1 MSPAGDDRLSAVY
14 AAVPAELTSPWDT
27 DGRYRFDRRL
37 LEALFGAQ
45 VAKGGTDIAATG
57 SWAIAMDVW
66 IATELRRAGLAPD
79 SVWPRATAP
88 RTLPQ
93 GLTRARARMRLS
105 SDASTRETQL
115 KVIEQMERAA
125 GAAKTNVLGGYFAKE
140 IDVVMA
146 EWDRGLELAV
156 STKAMTGSF
165 GKNITN
171 RFEEASGDLLNI
183 RRRYPMAAFG
193 YAYLVTSNVFTEPNG
208 FERIKDMLRKL
219 GTLTA
224 SGQPPYD
231 ASCLVILDLGRGR
244 PTLVEDEVPVDLGPD
259 RFFDRL
265 LSALF
270 ARSPVNEHAAARG
283 LWADA
288 QPKQV

>member
-1 MSPAGDDRLSAVY
+1 MSSASEDRMSAVY
-14 AAVPAELTSPWDT
+14 AAVPARLTSPWDD
-27 DGRYRFDRRL
+27 DGRYRFDRKL
-37 LEALFGAQ
+37 LEKLFAAQ
-45 VAKGGTDIAATG
+45 VAKGGTDVAATG

-66 IATELRRAGLAPD
+66 IATELRRAGIAPD

-93 GLTRARARMRLS
+93 GLTRARSRMKLS
-105 SDASTRETQL
+105 RDPSTRETQL
-115 KVIEQMERAA
+115 KVIDQMERAA
-125 GAAKTNVLGGYFAKE
+125 GAAQTNVLGGYFAKE

-146 EWDRGLELAV
+146 DWDRGLELAV

-193 YAYLVTSNVFTEPNG
+193 YAYLVTSNVFGEPNG
-208 FERIKDMLRKL
+208 FERIKDMRRKL

-224 SGQPPYD
+224 SGQQPYD
-231 ASCLVILDLGRGR
+231 RDLPCDPRC
-244 PTLVEDEVPVDLGPD
+244 
-259 RFFDRL
+259 
-265 LSALF
+265 
-270 ARSPVNEHAAARG
+270 HA
-283 LWADA
+283 
-288 QPKQV
+288 

>member
-1 MSPAGDDRLSAVY
+1 MSAVY
-14 AAVPAELTSPWDT
+14 AAVPRNLTSPWDRN
-27 DGRYRFDRRL
+27 GQYRFDRKL
-37 LEALFGAQ
+37 LKKLFAAQ

-66 IATELRRAGLAPD
+66 IATELRRAGIAEN
-79 SVWPRATAP
+79 SVWPRPTAP

-93 GLTRARARMRLS
+93 GLSRARSRVKLS
-105 SDASTRETQL
+105 GDASTREIQL
-115 KVIEQMERAA
+115 QTIAQMERTA
-125 GAAKTNVLGGYFAKE
+125 GAAQTNVLGGYFAKE

-146 EWDRGLELAV
+146 DWDRGLELAV

-193 YAYLVTSNVFTEPNG
+193 YAYLVTSNVFKEPNG

-224 SGQPPYD
+224 SGQQPYD
-231 ASCLVILDLGRGR
+231 ATCLVILGAGRR
-244 PTLVEDEVPVDLGPD
+244 PTLNEDDVPADLSPD
-259 RFFDRL
+259 QFFGRL
-265 LSALF
+265 LGALF
-270 ARSPVNEHAAARG
+270 GRSPVNEHAVARE
-283 LWADA
+283 LWAAA
-288 QPKQV
+288 QPRQV

>member
-1 MSPAGDDRLSAVY
+1 MAMASEDRMSAVY
-14 AAVPAELTSPWDT
+14 AAVPQSLASPWDAT
-27 DGRYRFDRRL
+27 GRYRFDRDL
-37 LEALFGAQ
+37 LRGLFAAQ
-45 VAKGGTDIAATG
+45 LAKGGTDVAARG

-79 SVWPRATAP
+79 AVWPRADVP

-93 GLTRARARMRLS
+93 GLSRARSRVKLA
-105 SDASTRETQL
+105 SDPAIRDIQL
-115 KVIEQMERAA
+115 RTMEQMERAA
-125 GAAKTNVLGGYFAKE
+125 GASQTNVLGGYFAKE
-140 IDVVMA
+140 IDVVIA
-146 EWDRGLELAV
+146 DWDRGLELAV

-219 GTLTA
+219 GTLAA
-224 SGQPPYD
+224 SGQQPYD
-231 ASCLVILDLGRGR
+231 ATCLVILDPGRR
-244 PTLVEDEVPVDLGPD
+244 SPSLVEDAVPTDLGPD
-259 RFFDRL
+259 QFFDRL
-265 LSALF
+265 LAALF
-270 ARSPVNEHAAARG
+270 ARSPVSEHAVARE
-283 LWADA
+283 LWGKA
-288 QPKQV
+288 QPQQV